1 LIIVIRRLTTMSE
14 KKSST
19 WSKIVK
25 KVGGQFVVGLV
36 LVVSL
41 GLTAWILVWI
51 FNAIDNILGPY
62 IEKLWGHYYPGIGFG
77 VIVVLIYLVGLI
89 ASNFIGRR
97 LIRFGE
103 SLLARVPV
111 VRPLYNGIK
120 QVLESF
126 SSPGTT
132 GFMEV
137 VLVEYP
143 RKGMMAIAFITN
155 EMTDSSGQKLINVFI
170 PTSPTPWTGFL
181 QIVKEEE
188 ITRTRLSVDDAVK
201 MVVSVGRTIPDRAGE
216 KLSAGGPR
224 DKGASEVSE

>member
-1 LIIVIRRLTTMSE
+1 LIIVIRRLTAMSE

-19 WSKIVK
+19 GSKILK
-25 KVGGQFVVGLV
+25 KLRGQFIMGLV
-36 LVVSL
+36 LVVPL

-62 IEKLWGHYYPGIGFG
+62 IEKLFGFYYPGIGFG
-77 VIVVLIYLVGLI
+77 VMVVLIYLIGLL
-89 ASNFIGRR
+89 AGNFFGQR

-103 SLLARVPV
+103 SLLGRVPL

-126 SSPGTT
+126 SAPDKT
-132 GFMEV
+132 GFMQV

-143 RKGMMAIAFITN
+143 RKGLKAIGFITN
-155 EMTDSSGQKLINVFI
+155 ELTDSSGQKLINVFV
-170 PTSPTPWTGFL
+170 PTSPNPTTGFL

-188 ITRTRLSVDDAVK
+188 IMRTRLSVDDAIK
-201 MVVSVGRTIPDRAGE
+201 MVVSVGRTTPARAGE
-216 KLSAGGPR
+216 KLSAGDSG
-224 DKGASEVSE
+224 GNAASKVSE

>member
-1 LIIVIRRLTTMSE
+1 MSE

-19 WSKIVK
+19 WSKILK
-25 KVGGQFVVGLV
+25 KLSGQFIMGLV
-36 LVVSL
+36 LVVPL
-41 GLTAWILVWI
+41 GVTAWILKWI
-51 FNAIDNILGPY
+51 FDHIDSILGQY

-103 SLLARVPV
+103 SLLGRVPV

-126 SSPGTT
+126 SSPGKT
-132 GFMEV
+132 GFMQV
-137 VLVEYP
+137 VLIEYP
-143 RKGMMAIAFITN
+143 RKGIKAIGFITN

-170 PTSPTPWTGFL
+170 PTAPNPTTGFL

-188 ITRTRLSVDDAVK
+188 ITRTRLSVDDAIK
-201 MVVSVGRTIPDRAGE
+201 MVVSAGRTIPERVGE
-216 KLSAGGPR
+216 KLSAGDSGGK
-224 DKGASEVSE
+224 DVSEVSE

>member
-1 LIIVIRRLTTMSE
+1 MSE

-19 WSKIVK
+19 WSRIVK
-25 KVGGQFVVGLV
+25 KVGGQFVMGLV

-41 GLTAWILVWI
+41 GLTIWILVWV
-51 FNAIDNILGPY
+51 FNSIDGILQPAINY
-62 IEKLWGHYYPGIGFG
+62 VWGHPVPGIGFG
-77 VIVVLIYLVGLI
+77 IMLVLIYVVGLI

-111 VRPLYNGIK
+111 VRPLYGGIK
-120 QVLESF
+120 KVLESF

-155 EMTDSSGQKLINVFI
+155 EMTDSSGQKLVNIFI
-170 PTSPTPWTGFL
+170 PNSPTPWTGFL

-216 KLSAGGPR
+216 KLSAGDSAGSDATKVNR
-224 DKGASEVSE
+224 

>member
-1 LIIVIRRLTTMSE
+1 MSE
-14 KKSST
+14 KKSSPRG
-19 WSKIVK
+19 KILRK
-25 KVGGQFVVGLV
+25 LRGQFIMGLV
-36 LVVSL
+36 LVVPL

-77 VIVVLIYLVGLI
+77 VMVVLIYLIGLL
-89 ASNFIGRR
+89 AGNFLGRR

-126 SSPGTT
+126 SSPGKT
-132 GFMEV
+132 GFMQV
-137 VLVEYP
+137 VLIEYP
-143 RKGMMAIAFITN
+143 RKGIKAIGFITN
-155 EMTDSSGQKLINVFI
+155 ELTDSSGQKLINVFI
-170 PTSPTPWTGFL
+170 PTSPNPTTGFL

-188 ITRTRLSVDDAVK
+188 ITRTRLSVDDAIK